1 MNYFLLIDGQFLLKS
16 NQFRPFP
23 LVFSVRPFLVRTVSA
38 VTPAV
43 ASDVAMLAA
52 LQSRDPLPR
61 SYVDRIL
68 LNTEIPSCSFFAWS
82 SVKDIVVVG

>member
-23 LVFSVRPFLVRTVSA
+23 LVFSVRPDTFLARTVSA

-61 SYVDRIL
+61 DIDRIL
-68 LNTEIPSCSFFAWS
+68 LNTESLPAAFLL
-82 SVKDIVVVG
+82 GLL